1 MDAMAEQELRHHTRP
16 LSREQ
21 CYLCIM
27 TLVDPPP
34 KSSVPEE
41 RLKAEHKKF
50 LVELET
56 KGMLFGAGKLANEKH
71 SEKTALGY
79 GMFILRAD
87 SLGEAEKIAREE
99 PFTKHGFRT
108 MVVHPWQRTEGDISL
123 RINFQEGTL
132 SIDRRRYSLTPA

>member
-1 MDAMAEQELRHHTRP
+1 MDAMTEQEVRHHTRP

-34 KSSVPEE
+34 KGSVPEE

-56 KGMLFGAGKLANEKH
+56 KGMLFGAGKLANEKRG
-71 SEKTALGY
+71 EKTALGH
-79 GMFILRAD
+79 GMFILRAE
-87 SLGEAEKIAREE
+87 SQAEAEKIAHEE
-99 PFTKHGFRT
+99 PFTKHGYRT

-123 RINFQEGTL
+123 RINFQEGMLT
-132 SIDRRRYSLTPA
+132 IDRRRYTLNPA